1 MEDRRQ
7 QPEYLDSDKR
17 KYVYFSRSQSAVDG
31 LVLVLI
37 FFLPRSFEQF
47 YLMLLVLGIEFT
59 SVPDI
64 HNRVILS
71 MRKS

>member
-37 FFLPRSFEQF
+37 FFLPRSLEQF

>member
-1 MEDRRQ
+1 MDSRQ
-7 QPEYLDSDKR
+7 QPEYLDSAKR
-17 KYVYFSRSQSAVDG
+17 KYVYLDRSQSAVDG

-37 FFLPRSFEQF
+37 FFLSRSLEQF
-47 YLMLLVLGIEFT
+47 YLMLFVLGIEFT